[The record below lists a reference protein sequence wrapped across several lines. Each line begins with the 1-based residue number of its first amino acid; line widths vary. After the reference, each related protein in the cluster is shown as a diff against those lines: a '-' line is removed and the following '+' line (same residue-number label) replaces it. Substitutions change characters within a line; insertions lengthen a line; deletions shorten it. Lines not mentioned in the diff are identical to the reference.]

1 MKQVKIVK
9 IHVSQYIKHVIFYFF
24 TVKKCHSLQKQA
36 ADVLCFDHVS
46 DFSGKAVRS
55 AFRSTNFAFS
65 GGYGASCALQTKTSV
80 TRPVFSAFRFP
91 TGTTTKSP
99 TASGKPPVR

>member
-46 DFSGKAVRS
+46 DFSGAADRS
-55 AFRSTNFAFS
+55 DFRSTNFAFLRRIRRILRAANKNVRHAA
-65 GGYGASCALQTKTSV
+65 G
-80 TRPVFSAFRFP
+80 FP